1 MSFDPDTVDRDQR
14 PGTAARRIFNL
25 TERQK
30 AELTGM
36 SLSYLQKDRLR
47 PEPRFAF
54 KKYGRSVRYSVED

>member
-1 MSFDPDTVDRDQR
+1 MNLDLNRDDRKRTTTTTDH
-14 PGTAARRIFNL
+14 RIFNL

-30 AELTGM
+30 SELTGM

-54 KKYGRSVRYSVED
+54 RKYGRSVRYSVED

>member
-1 MSFDPDTVDRDQR
+1 MDPNRADRAQS
-14 PGTAARRIFNL
+14 PTATDRRIFNL

-47 PEPRFAF
+47 PEPRFDF
-54 KKYGRSVRYSVED
+54 RKYGRSVHYSIED